1 MKIFLL
7 KRIILFLLMLAV
19 IIFAYRA
26 VMQDVHKLSE
36 EDIFICVDTVR
47 ECKVYVTPDTLQV
60 TGDKAFDVNVKK
72 FFYNKLVVT
81 EEKFFFWEEGGV
93 ILYRVDDSDKNFKIS
108 EDKIATEIFN
118 YGIKFLNMDYE
129 ICYQ

>member
-1 MKIFLL
+1 
-7 KRIILFLLMLAV
+7 MLAV

-36 EDIFICVDTVR
+36 DDIFICVDTVR

-93 ILYRVDDSDKNFKIS
+93 ILYRVGDSNKNLKVADDNSAKAIW
-108 EDKIATEIFN
+108 N
-118 YGIKFLNMDYE
+118 YFRELG
-129 ICYQ
+129 

>member
-7 KRIILFLLMLAV
+7 KRIILFLLLLAV

-36 EDIFICVDTVR
+36 EDIFICVDTAR

-81 EEKFFFWEEGGV
+81 EEKFSFWEEGGV
-93 ILYRVDDSDKNFKIS
+93 ILYRVGDSNKNLKVADDDSAKAIW
-108 EDKIATEIFN
+108 N
-118 YGIKFLNMDYE
+118 YFRELG
-129 ICYQ
+129 